1 MHATSQRNYLN
12 IWITSGTIGIQQEIV
27 NFLLPF
33 EFVLPGRQ
41 RELGH

>member
-1 MHATSQRNYLN
+1 MHATSQRNYLD

-33 EFVLPGRQ
+33 EFVLPGR